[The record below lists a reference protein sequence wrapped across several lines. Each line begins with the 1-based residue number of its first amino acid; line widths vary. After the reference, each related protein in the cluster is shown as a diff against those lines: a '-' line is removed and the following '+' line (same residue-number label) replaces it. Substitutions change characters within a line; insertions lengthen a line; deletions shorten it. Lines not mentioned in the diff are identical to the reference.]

1 MEEDGRQ
8 SSVVFHAVSI
18 KKNSAYGDDV
28 HAAFTCNNYQP
39 SGDDFVGVFNTES
52 DSCHDVPFVYKTI
65 SSLLPE
71 VHSTTATTVSLKLDF
86 VMEGCVFELR
96 FVTADKLV
104 CFCNFFCLY
113 LHLLN
118 CLIVVLFFFYLVSAN
133 NMSTTK
139 FLMNSQ
145 S

>member
-104 CFCNFFCLY
+104 CFCNFFLS
-113 LHLLN
+113 LFALIKLLDS
-118 CLIVVLFFFYLVSAN
+118 CVVFFFISFRQ
-133 NMSTTK
+133 TT
-139 FLMNSQ
+139 
-145 S
+145 